1 MQGIIIWW
9 EWNFV
14 SRICTRCYV
23 LSTIPTSRELM
34 AAFRGI
40 PESQHILWMWAKFLA
55 RSDHPTYSLSTLV
68 CHAWGYSDDHTACKM
83 TMESICSQT
92 KFWGFET
99 ENSCCSS
106 KMIACL
112 EPLKTTLSDGP
123 KPYDTTSDLHSEFSG
138 TCESP
143 SMLSGTACQANTVT
157 RSQWELTMSAVDVRS
172 KQHRVT
178 NNDGVWPFVHQ
189 H

>member
-1 MQGIIIWW
+1 
-9 EWNFV
+9 
-14 SRICTRCYV
+14 
-23 LSTIPTSRELM
+23 
-34 AAFRGI
+34 
-40 PESQHILWMWAKFLA
+40 
-55 RSDHPTYSLSTLV
+55 
-68 CHAWGYSDDHTACKM
+68 
-83 TMESICSQT
+83 
-92 KFWGFET
+92 
-99 ENSCCSS
+99 
-106 KMIACL
+106 MIACL

-178 NNDGVWPFVHQ
+178 NNDGV
-189 H
+189 